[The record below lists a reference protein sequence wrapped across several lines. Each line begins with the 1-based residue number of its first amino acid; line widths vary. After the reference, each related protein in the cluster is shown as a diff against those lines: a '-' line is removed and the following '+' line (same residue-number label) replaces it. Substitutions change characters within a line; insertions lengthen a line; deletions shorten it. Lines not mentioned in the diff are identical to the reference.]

1 MQVWGTIAII
11 FGGLGVA
18 GFISNSITQGFVSQL
33 TFLKLS
39 WQVINLYLIYWGLN
53 KWRSP

>member
-33 TFLKLS
+33 TFFKLS

-53 KWRSP
+53 KWRSS